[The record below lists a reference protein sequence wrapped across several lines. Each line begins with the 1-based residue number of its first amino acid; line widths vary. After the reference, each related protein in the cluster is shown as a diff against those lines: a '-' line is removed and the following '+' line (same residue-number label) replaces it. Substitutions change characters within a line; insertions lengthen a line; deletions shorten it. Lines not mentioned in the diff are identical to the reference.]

1 MNTDIISLVDCLN
14 DYEDMK
20 QWDKDEYGAFKIKTE
35 VLLKLYGSSA
45 ILYT

>member
-20 QWDKDEYGAFKIKTE
+20 QWDKDEE